1 MLQDHPWHKAGLS
14 TITKKTDEVTW
25 YYDDHKTNERIT
37 INETGRELMKK
48 MIIHI
53 PETGFH
59 INRVLELLDIRNSN
73 EHLLKEKPIYNTN

>member
-1 MLQDHPWHKAGLS
+1 
-14 TITKKTDEVTW
+14 
-25 YYDDHKTNERIT
+25 
-37 INETGRELMKK
+37 MKK

-59 INRVLELLDIRNSN
+59 MVRYYGFYNKEQDVLNRVLELLDIRNSN

>member
-59 INRVLELLDIRNSN
+59 MVRYYGFGTTSRKRTHKID
-73 EHLLKEKPIYNTN
+73 KF